1 MAEQDPASSPA
12 PPTRPKRETPAEV
25 AARAFAPEQVAVPQ
39 VVIRGPLIAT
49 DEPTPLASSSAPAPS
64 TSTSFDAP
72 PVPETAPPASST
84 LPPPSPPPE
93 LVPPQGEVAAAG
105 VEIVMGEQDR
115 LDAEAW
121 HRERVERKLRGEY
134 ERAGKHLAEI
144 ASLHPPFPVHDN
156 LDTPLRLNAIRIFGA
171 KSTRPSFLS
180 RIFAPYLSPLPPPSF
195 LAATF
200 SPDSPPQQPPSQ
212 QTLRSLLQ
220 TTRDLSA
227 TLEQFDIF
235 RGVEATIE
243 RSDSVLSEREDVDI
257 VLRVQEAPKYF
268 LRTATDVGDAEGNA
282 TGTAKIRNAFGGAE
296 TIEGNVSFGTR
307 TKSAFQ
313 LRLDTPVNSSTTT
326 HADFSIFSAQRD
338 LGFYASC
345 NEATKGAMARLRTLT
360 PFGSHEFAYEAVLR
374 QIGDIAPSAS
384 MSCVSL
390 PVALPLPFSR
400 ADVKG
405 GCRIRNAAGPSVK
418 SALSHT
424 FVRDTRDDPFVST
437 TGAFVKLKQE
447 YAGLGG
453 DAHFVKA
460 EQEGS
465 ISRSLGGGYSV
476 SLSARSGLL
485 IPLSMAHASAASS
498 SSSSPRTSLFPDR
511 YHLGG
516 PTSVRSFRLNTLGPR
531 DAGDYLGGDAFY
543 ALGASVLTPFA
554 VPTPWRKGD
563 GKRWWSSEN
572 LKGHAW
578 VNAGKLLGSGLP
590 PSALLSSPPS
600 LTAGVGLMYRHQL
613 VRIEANVGV
622 PLVHARGEGAV
633 KGFQFG
639 LGLSFL

>member
-1 MAEQDPASSPA
+1 MAGQSSSSSDSSS
-12 PPTRPKRETPAEV
+12 RPRETPAQH
-25 AARAFAPEQVAVPQ
+25 AARAFAPEDVPVPQ
-39 VVIRGPLIAT
+39 VVVRGPLIAT
-49 DEPTPLASSSAPAPS
+49 PEPLSSPHSPPPPSASTSMNAPAP
-64 TSTSFDAP
+64 D
-72 PVPETAPPASST
+72 TAPPAADS

-93 LVPPQGEVAAAG
+93 VVPPQGEVAAAG
-105 VEIVMGEQDR
+105 VEIVIGDQDR
-115 LDAEAW
+115 ADTEKW
-121 HRERVERKLRGEY
+121 HQDRIERKMRGEY

-144 ASLHPPFPVHDN
+144 VHDN

-200 SPDSPPQQPPSQ
+200 SPDAPAPPSQ
-212 QTLRSLLQ
+212 HTLRSLLQ
-220 TTRDLSA
+220 ATRDLSS
-227 TLEQFDIF
+227 TLDKFDLY

-268 LRTATDVGDAEGNA
+268 LRTATDVGDGEGNA

-296 TIEGNVSFGTR
+296 TVEGNVSFGTR

-326 HADFSIFSAQRD
+326 HADLSIFSAQRD

-345 NEATKGAMARLRTLT
+345 HEATKGTMARLRTLT
-360 PFGSHEFAYEAVLR
+360 PFGTHEFAYEAVLR
-374 QIGDIAPSAS
+374 QIGDIAPTAS
-384 MSCVSL
+384 MS
-390 PVALPLPFSR
+390 
-400 ADVKG
+400 
-405 GCRIRNAAGPSVK
+405 IRDAAGPSVK
-418 SALSHT
+418 SAISHV
-424 FVRDTRDDPFVST
+424 FMRDTRDDPFVST
-437 TGAFVKLKQE
+437 RGAFVKLKQE

-453 DAHFVKA
+453 DANFLKL

-465 ISRSLGGGYSV
+465 VARSLGGGYSV
-476 SLSARSGLL
+476 SLSGRSGFLF
-485 IPLSMAHASAASS
+485 PLSAVRTSPSS
-498 SSSSPRTSLFPDR
+498 SSSSTTPRTSLFPDR

-516 PTSVRSFRLNTLGPR
+516 PTSVRNFRLNALGPK
-531 DAGDYLGGDAFY
+531 DLGDYVGGDAFY
-543 ALGASVLTPFA
+543 ALGASVLTPFH
-554 VPTPWRKGD
+554 VPTPWRKGAD
-563 GKRWWSSEN
+563 NKWWSSEN
-572 LKGHAW
+572 LHGHAW
-578 VNAGKLLGSGLP
+578 VNAGKLVGSGQP
-590 PSALLSSPPS
+590 VSSILATPPS
-600 LTAGVGLMYRHQL
+600 LTAGFGLMYRHSL

-622 PLVHARGEGAV
+622 PIVQTRGEGGV

>member
-1 MAEQDPASSPA
+1 MAGQDSASSPA
-12 PPTRPKRETPAEV
+12 PSRAPERETPAEV
-25 AARAFAPEQVAVPQ
+25 AARAFAPENVPVPR
-39 VVIRGPLIAT
+39 VVLRGPLIAT
-49 DEPTPLASSSAPAPS
+49 PEPTTLVSVPSSMPAFS
-64 TSTSFDAP
+64 SP
-72 PVPETAPPASST
+72 PAPETAPPAVDA
-84 LPPPSPPPE
+84 LPSPSPPPE

-105 VEIVMGEQDR
+105 VEIVVGEQDR

-121 HRERVERKLRGEY
+121 HRERIERKLRGEY
-134 ERAGKHLAEI
+134 ERAGKHFAEI
-144 ASLHPPFPVHDN
+144 VNDN

-180 RIFAPYLSPLPPPSF
+180 RIFAPYLAPLPPPSF

-200 SPDSPPQQPPSQ
+200 SPDSPPQPSE

-220 TTRDLSA
+220 TTRELSA
-227 TLEQFDIF
+227 TLAQFDIY

-257 VLRVQEAPKYF
+257 VLRVQEAPRYF
-268 LRTATDVGDAEGNA
+268 LRTATDVGDGEGNA

-313 LRLDTPVNSSTTT
+313 LRIDTPVNSSATT
-326 HADFSIFSAQRD
+326 HADLSIFSAQRD

-345 NEATKGAMARLRTLT
+345 SEATKGAMARLRTLT
-360 PFGSHEFAYEAVLR
+360 SFGSHEVAYEAVLR
-374 QIGDIAPSAS
+374 QIGDVAPTAS
-384 MSCVSL
+384 MS
-390 PVALPLPFSR
+390 
-400 ADVKG
+400 
-405 GCRIRNAAGPSVK
+405 IRNAAGPSVK

-437 TGAFVKLKQE
+437 SGAFIKLKQE

-453 DAHFVKA
+453 DAHYVKA

-465 ISRSLGGGYSV
+465 ISRSLGHGYSI
-476 SLSARSGLL
+476 SLSGRSGLL
-485 IPLSMAHASAASS
+485 IPLSAARSAAT
-498 SSSSPRTSLFPDR
+498 SSSPSSSARTSLFPDR

-516 PTSVRSFRLNTLGPR
+516 PTSVRNFRLNTLGPK
-531 DAGDYLGGDAFY
+531 DLGDSLGGDAFY

-554 VPTPWRKGD
+554 VPTPWRRGD
-563 GKRWWSSEN
+563 GAKWWSSEN
-572 LKGHAW
+572 LRGHAW
-578 VNAGKLLGSGLP
+578 VNAGKLVGTGLP
-590 PSALLSSPPS
+590 PTALLATPPS
-600 LTAGVGLMYRHQL
+600 LTAGVGIMYRHSL

-622 PLVHARGEGAV
+622 PLVQTRGEGGV